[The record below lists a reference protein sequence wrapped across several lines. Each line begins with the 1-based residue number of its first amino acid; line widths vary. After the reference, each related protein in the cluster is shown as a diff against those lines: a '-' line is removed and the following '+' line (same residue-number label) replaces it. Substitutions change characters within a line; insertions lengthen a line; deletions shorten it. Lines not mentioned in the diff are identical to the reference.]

1 MEGKHCVEEELR
13 FGGNG
18 AGEGMRVF
26 SATNEMDFEERMS
39 REGCFGRWALKKK
52 KMSSGGKG
60 AAGRA
65 LMIPS
70 SVKET
75 IENIKEITGQSHTDE
90 EIYAM
95 LKECSMDPN
104 ETTQKL
110 LLQDT
115 FHEVKRKRDRR
126 KEHLNKESAE
136 SRSKPGV
143 QTRVNRGGQR
153 DYSSQYVSRDG
164 GRGRNLAGAME
175 NATSQISEK
184 DPSPAPLPKSQDA
197 KSNETTSVARSI
209 TDVANGPS
217 RVTSLS
223 TSVVPDGH
231 ASGGRGVNQIK
242 ETGNTRL
249 GKSGGPPVDANRN
262 PTTALGPR
270 DGHQILNSSNR
281 GTSLSSAPSSGV
293 HLSSSDLFV
302 VPSQDSCLAS
312 ALGTIKHEVES
323 QRIPVEQMADTSVEG
338 KSFAVSATEVGSSIE
353 QKMPSNCQG
362 AEKNNLIESPQ
373 TASSTLGGS
382 SITRPS
388 SNSNN
393 RPQEIDPPKVGT
405 GKEWRSKSTS
415 SSITHRSGSVAPFDV
430 PRVPIES
437 HTTLQPTPNVL
448 ASRDVTLELQRK
460 LDKSHISDNQQV
472 IIPSHLHV
480 PEVEKLGFCF
490 GSFDASFGLDTSC
503 GDAPES
509 DENSH
514 LSKYSEAVEETDEE
528 QSSSHQ
534 SGLVAAEDTERKYPY
549 ISESSSQGPKNFP
562 PSDGEVSFSVLPEYT
577 ESKQE
582 VAPGIHQLPLADT
595 SSNYGFGFTPPI
607 LSSHLAPLES
617 SESQARDVPTFS
629 GFVAQ
634 QSFDLTSY
642 YAQFYRPDVDVDGR
656 TLPFSSTGA
665 ATKYN
670 GNAAGVSSQISPSPQ
685 ESSVPLVLS
694 TAAPTSIATQASG
707 IMQNSITASQQPLP
721 VFQQPTG
728 VHLPHYPPN
737 YFPYG
742 PYLSPFYV
750 PQPAIHQF
758 LSNSAF
764 PQQPQT
770 GTVYPTPP
778 GAATKYSI
786 SQYIQGP
793 NAGNATHIGMPGN
806 YGTYGL
812 PMPNYASSS
821 ATTVDN
827 LMSSEDISPQSKENI
842 NVSSQQGEGSSLWFT
857 TPSQDISTLQAGSF
871 YNLPQGQLAF
881 SPTQP
886 GQGAFTGIF
895 HSVQPV
901 TSATVH
907 PLLQQ
912 PQSITTPMDMMRPT
926 ASVHQQAQLNQV
938 IVSLE
943 ARVFF
948 ASVWH
953 TDARRWVGWTDHCH
967 CCGGPETACHVLL
980 LMSSKI
986 RLVHANIKEVLLYL
1000 MLLIKGHVG
1009 SLASSYIHSC
1019 TRMAERSRKGEEKS
1033 EKSKIVVPELCLDAW
1048 KNDIHSTPS
1057 SPVTLR
1063 KTSSVRHNCLCSPT
1077 THTGSFRCRYHRNH
1091 GLTRGSI
1098 SVGSKLSELAGK
1110 STEICD
1116 AFNNHLISGH
1126 KQGS

>member
-1 MEGKHCVEEELR
+1 MM
-13 FGGNG
+13 N
-18 AGEGMRVF
+18 
-26 SATNEMDFEERMS
+26 
-39 REGCFGRWALKKK
+39 
-52 KMSSGGKG
+52 SGGKG

-65 LMIPS
+65 MMIPS
-70 SVKET
+70 SVKKT
-75 IENIKEITGQSHTDE
+75 IENIKEITCQSHSDE

-126 KEHLNKESAE
+126 KEYLNKECAE
-136 SRSKPGV
+136 SSWKPGV

-153 DYSSQYVSRDG
+153 DYSSQNISHDG
-164 GRGRNLAGAME
+164 GRGRNLAGAKE

-184 DPSPAPLPKSQDA
+184 DPSPAPLLKSQDA
-197 KSNETTSVARSI
+197 KSNETTSVARRDTILMTLVSI

-223 TSVVPDGH
+223 TSVVLDAH

-249 GKSGGPPVDANRN
+249 GTSGGPPVDANRN

-270 DGHQILNSSNR
+270 DGREIMNSSNH

-323 QRIPVEQMADTSVEG
+323 KRIHVEPMVDTSVED
-338 KSFAVSATEVGSSIE
+338 KLFAVSATEVGSSIE
-353 QKMPSNCQG
+353 QKMPSNCKG

-382 SITRPS
+382 SINRPS

-393 RPQEIDPPKVGT
+393 RPQEIGLPKVAT
-405 GKEWRSKSTS
+405 GKEWRPKSAS
-415 SSITHRSGSVAPFDV
+415 SNITQRSSSVAPFDV

-448 ASRDVTLELQRK
+448 ASKDVTLELQRK

-509 DENSH
+509 EENSR

-534 SGLVAAEDTERKYPY
+534 NGPVAAEDTERKYLHL
-549 ISESSSQGPKNFP
+549 SQSSSHGPKNFP
-562 PSDGEVSFSVLPEYT
+562 PSDDEVSFSVLPEYT

-582 VAPGIHQLPLADT
+582 VAPGIHQLPLAHT

-607 LSSHLAPLES
+607 LSSHLAPL
-617 SESQARDVPTFS
+617 
-629 GFVAQ
+629 AQ

-642 YAQFYRPDVDVDGR
+642 YAQFYRPDADGDAR
-656 TLPFSSTGA
+656 TLPFNSTGA

-685 ESSVPLVLS
+685 ESGVPLVLS

-721 VFQQPTG
+721 VFAQPTG

-793 NAGNATHIGMPGN
+793 NAGNASHIGMPGN

-827 LMSSEDISPQSKENI
+827 FMSSEDISPQFKENV

-901 TSATVH
+901 TSATIH

-912 PQSITTPMDMMRPT
+912 SQSITTPIDMMRQT
-926 ASVHQQAQLNQV
+926 ASVHQQAQLN
-938 IVSLE
+938 
-943 ARVFF
+943 
-948 ASVWH
+948 
-953 TDARRWVGWTDHCH
+953 
-967 CCGGPETACHVLL
+967 
-980 LMSSKI
+980 
-986 RLVHANIKEVLLYL
+986 
-1000 MLLIKGHVG
+1000 
-1009 SLASSYIHSC
+1009 
-1019 TRMAERSRKGEEKS
+1019 
-1033 EKSKIVVPELCLDAW
+1033 
-1048 KNDIHSTPS
+1048 
-1057 SPVTLR
+1057 
-1063 KTSSVRHNCLCSPT
+1063 
-1077 THTGSFRCRYHRNH
+1077 
-1091 GLTRGSI
+1091 
-1098 SVGSKLSELAGK
+1098 
-1110 STEICD
+1110 
-1116 AFNNHLISGH
+1116 
-1126 KQGS
+1126 